1 MKKIILAA
9 LTLILTACS
18 FTASRAYE
26 QNLSK
31 WQDAKI
37 NHYRYSLSVGCF
49 CAFREEMPVT
59 VEVLD
64 GEIVSITS
72 VKGTLIDSTDPSYS
86 TIEYYATI
94 DRLFSQL
101 KSALDE
107 ADEVATTYD
116 PIYGFPTSISID
128 QIKQAVDDELFIT
141 VDHFEILK

>member
-1 MKKIILAA
+1 MKKFILAA
-9 LTLILTACS
+9 LTIILTACS
-18 FTASRAYE
+18 FTASREYG

-37 NHYRYSLSVGCF
+37 NHYRYALSIGCF
-49 CAFREEMPVT
+49 CPFRDVMPVT
-59 VEVLD
+59 VEVLN

-72 VKGTLIDSTDPSYS
+72 VKGSLIDSTDPSYA
-86 TIEYYATI
+86 TIESYATI
-94 DRLFSQL
+94 DRLFTQL

-116 PIYGFPTSISID
+116 STYGFPTSISID

-141 VDHFEILK
+141 VDHFEVLK